1 MENQL
6 LHTPEGVRDIYNG
19 ECERKLEI
27 LARMNQEIRKY
38 GYHPIQTPT
47 FEFFDIF
54 GKEVGTTPS
63 RDLYKFFDREG
74 NTLVLRPDMAPP
86 VARAANRLIRS
97 TMMLSTRD
105 TPDTADSPTL
115 ATMILSA
122 IPTRTARNCS
132 TIRGRIS
139 TRRSRLLKRNWLLSR
154 FPANDFI

>member
-74 NTLVLRPDMAPP
+74 NTLVLRPDMTPP
-86 VARAANRLIRS
+86 VARAAAKYFTGEMAAPIRLCYEGNVFINNHSYQGRMKES
-97 TMMLSTRD
+97 TQLGCEY
-105 TPDTADSPTL
+105 
-115 ATMILSA
+115 I
-122 IPTRTARNCS
+122 
-132 TIRGRIS
+132 
-139 TRRSRLLKRNWLLSR
+139 
-154 FPANDFI
+154 